1 MVVEV
6 LTANSIAV
14 GIRIVSPAED
24 SRMRE
29 VIREEISEPMF
40 AVRGRPSLVLVSVEA
55 VDCNNTRINSQSSV
69 VH

>member
-6 LTANSIAV
+6 LATHAIAV
-14 GIRIVSPAED
+14 SIRIVSPAED
-24 SRMRE
+24 PRIKE
-29 VIREEISEPMF
+29 VIREEIAEPVF

-55 VDCNNTRINSQSSV
+55 VDCNNTRTNSQSSV